1 MKEEVYKYL
10 DNLNISYQVVNH
22 PKAYSTEDA
31 DKYIEGY
38 EGIRTKTMF
47 LYNKNKT
54 NFYLIVMD
62 ENKRIDFKKLEEE
75 LQEKK
80 LKFSS
85 DEVLFEKLKLEKG
98 VVSVFGLLNNKDNI
112 VVLFDEDIINDLPLT
127 FHPNENDATIF
138 INSEDVIK
146 FLNTLNVSY
155 KIITI

>member
-38 EGIRTKTMF
+38 EGVRTKTMF

-85 DEVLFEKLKLEKG
+85 DEVLFEKLQLEKG
-98 VVSVFGLLNNKDNI
+98 VVSIFGLLNNKDNI

>member
-22 PKAYSTEDA
+22 PKAYSTQDA

-98 VVSVFGLLNNKDNI
+98 VVSIFGLLNNKDNI

>member
-22 PKAYSTEDA
+22 PKAYCTKDA

-85 DEVLFEKLKLEKG
+85 DEVLFDKLKLEKG
-98 VVSVFGLLNNKDNI
+98 VVSIFGLLNNKDNI
-112 VVLFDEDIINDLPLT
+112 VVLFDEDIINELPLT

-146 FLNTLNVSY
+146 FLNTLNVCY
-155 KIITI
+155 KIIAI

>member
-98 VVSVFGLLNNKDNI
+98 VVSIFGLLNNKDNI
-112 VVLFDEDIINDLPLT
+112 VVLFDEDIINELPLT

>member
-1 MKEEVYKYL
+1 
-10 DNLNISYQVVNH
+10 
-22 PKAYSTEDA
+22 
-31 DKYIEGY
+31 
-38 EGIRTKTMF
+38 MF

-85 DEVLFEKLKLEKG
+85 DEVLFDKLKLEKG
-98 VVSVFGLLNNKDNI
+98 VVSIFGLLNNKDNI
-112 VVLFDEDIINDLPLT
+112 VVLFDEDIINELPRT
-127 FHPNENDATIF
+127 FHLNASDATRF

-146 FLNTLNVSY
+146 FLNTLNVCD
-155 KIITI
+155 KIIAI

>member
-22 PKAYSTEDA
+22 PKAYCTKDA

-38 EGIRTKTMF
+38 EGVRTKTMF

-98 VVSVFGLLNNKDNI
+98 VVSIFGLLNNKDNI

>member
-22 PKAYSTEDA
+22 PKAYCTKDA

-38 EGIRTKTMF
+38 EGVRTKTMF

-85 DEVLFEKLKLEKG
+85 DEVLFDKLKLEKG
-98 VVSVFGLLNNKDNI
+98 VVSIFGLLNNKDNI
-112 VVLFDEDIINDLPLT
+112 VVLFDEDIINELPLT

-146 FLNTLNVSY
+146 FLNTLNVCY
-155 KIITI
+155 KEIAI

>member
-22 PKAYSTEDA
+22 PKAYCTKDA

-38 EGIRTKTMF
+38 EGVRTKTMF

-85 DEVLFEKLKLEKG
+85 DEVLFDKLKLEKG
-98 VVSVFGLLNNKDNI
+98 VVSIFGLLNNKDNI